1 MPTSGKPAGGP
12 ESLRAPM
19 RVPPS
24 PMPGSMR
31 VWPLALLAGLLPLVG
46 TLVAWAVSTR
56 EGLIPACN
64 PFVDGCVSV
73 SRAARHGLANH
84 LFRAVM
90 LPAAVLQGLCWLLAA
105 RWLGTLLP
113 PYRLLAAL
121 APLGWVAALALVL
134 YGTFLGTEGVVYR
147 WLRQYGTVLYFGGTC
162 ICLLI
167 AGGGVQRAVRAGRLA
182 LARWVEHSMVALAV
196 TLVTLGLLNALVAAL
211 FGDEIKG
218 RMENVTE
225 WWGALIFVLGF
236 CALAI
241 IWRRVGLVVRLGTAT
256 GPGSGPP

>member
-1 MPTSGKPAGGP
+1 MSAQPPPAGP
-12 ESLRAPM
+12 RSALPL
-19 RVPPS
+19 
-24 PMPGSMR
+24 
-31 VWPLALLAGLLPLVG
+31 WPLALLAGGLPLAA
-46 TLVAWAVSTR
+46 TLAAWAVSTAQ
-56 EGLIPACN
+56 GLIPACI

-73 SRAARHGLANH
+73 SRAARHGLPNH

-90 LPAAVLQGLCWLLAA
+90 LPAAALQGLCWLLAA

-121 APLGWVAALALVL
+121 APLGILASVALVL
-134 YGTFLGTEGVVYR
+134 YGAFLGTEGVAYR

-167 AGGGVQRAVRAGRLA
+167 TGGGVQRAVAAGRLV
-182 LARWVEHSMVALAV
+182 LARWVERAMVALAL
-196 TLVTLGLLNALVAAL
+196 TLVSLGLLNALVAAL
-211 FGDEIKG
+211 FSDEIKG

-236 CALAI
+236 FALALV
-241 IWRRVGLVVRLGTAT
+241 WRRVGLTVQI
-256 GPGSGPP
+256 GSGTHGP

>member
-1 MPTSGKPAGGP
+1 MTMNIHPPLAG
-12 ESLRAPM
+12 
-19 RVPPS
+19 
-24 PMPGSMR
+24 PGS
-31 VWPLALLAGLLPLVG
+31 VLPLWPLALLAGALPLVA
-46 TLVAWAVSTR
+46 TLVAWGLSTAQ
-56 EGLIPACN
+56 GLIPACF

-73 SRAARHGLANH
+73 SRSARHGLPNH

-90 LPAAVLQGLCWLLAA
+90 LPAAALQGLCWLLAA

-121 APLGWVAALALVL
+121 APLGAVVSVALVL
-134 YGTFLGTEGVVYR
+134 YGSFLGTEGAAYR
-147 WLRQYGTVLYFGGTC
+147 WLRQYGTVVYFGGTC

-167 AGGGVQRAVRAGRLA
+167 TGGGVQRAVAAGRLV
-182 LARWVEHSMVALAV
+182 LARWVEHAMVALAL
-196 TLVTLGLLNALVAAL
+196 TLVSLGLLNALVAAF

-236 CALAI
+236 FALAL
-241 IWRRVGLVVRLGTAT
+241 IWRRVGLAVHLGA
-256 GPGSGPP
+256 GARQP

>member
-1 MPTSGKPAGGP
+1 MPKSGEPAEGP
-12 ESLRAPM
+12 ESM
-19 RVPPS
+19 PPPVS
-24 PMPGSMR
+24 MPKSILESMMP
-31 VWPLALLAGLLPLVG
+31 VWPLALLAGLLPLVA
-46 TLVAWAVSTR
+46 TLVAWAVSTS

-121 APLGWVAALALVL
+121 APLGGVASVALVL

-147 WLRQYGTVLYFGGTC
+147 WLRQYGTVVYFGGTC

-182 LARWVEHSMVALAV
+182 LARWVEHAMVALAV

-211 FGDEIKG
+211 LGDEIKG

-236 CALAI
+236 FALAV

-256 GPGSGPP
+256 GPGSGRP